1 MLIDVLSIAVG
12 LALLIG
18 AGDALVRG
26 AVACSLRFGLSPV
39 IVSATIVAFGT
50 SAPEL
55 LISVNAALEG
65 ASGIALGNVVG
76 SNIANVWLILGLPAL
91 IAPLA
96 GCGGHAHRNLYF
108 MIAATALFT
117 ALALTGEIGFW
128 EGMALLAFVF
138 VMVGDSLRHAL
149 VIRANGTAGLTS
161 GPEAEALEEIED
173 VDPHM
178 PQWKIAGL
186 MAIGIVGLPL
196 GADLLVDGA
205 RGIALL
211 LGVSEAV
218 VGLTVVAIG
227 TSLPELATTLMA
239 ALRGQADVAIGNVVG
254 SNIFNLTAI
263 IGAAAV
269 VAPMPVPEEIL
280 TRDLWIMIAAS
291 VTLLPYVLFC
301 RRICRITGALYL
313 LAYGGFLYLAVASSL
328 SA

>member
-1 MLIDVLSIAVG
+1 MPTDLAFIAVG
-12 LALLIG
+12 LVVLIA

-39 IVSATIVAFGT
+39 IVSATVVAFGT

-65 ASGIALGNVVG
+65 APGIALGNVVG

-91 IAPLA
+91 IAPIA
-96 GCGGHAHRNLYF
+96 GCGNDAHRNLYF

-117 ALALTGEIGFW
+117 AFVLTGEIGAW
-128 EGMALLAFVF
+128 EGLALLAFVA
-138 VMVGDSLRHAL
+138 VMIGESLRHAL
-149 VIRANGTAGLTS
+149 AIRGGGVPSAD
-161 GPEAEALEEIED
+161 EAEALEEID
-173 VDPHM
+173 DIDPTM

-186 MAIGIVGLPL
+186 ILVGIVGLPL

-205 RGIALL
+205 RGVALV

-218 VGLTVVAIG
+218 VGLTIVAIG
-227 TSLPELATTLMA
+227 TSLPELATTMMA
-239 ALRGQADVAIGNVVG
+239 ALRNQADVAIGNVVG

-269 VAPMPVPEEIL
+269 VAPMQVPAEIL
-280 TRDLWIMIAAS
+280 ERDLWIMLAA
-291 VTLLPYVLFC
+291 TAALLPYVLMC
-301 RRICRITGALYL
+301 KRICRITGAVYL
-313 LAYGGFLYLAVASSL
+313 VAYAAFLTVAAVTSL